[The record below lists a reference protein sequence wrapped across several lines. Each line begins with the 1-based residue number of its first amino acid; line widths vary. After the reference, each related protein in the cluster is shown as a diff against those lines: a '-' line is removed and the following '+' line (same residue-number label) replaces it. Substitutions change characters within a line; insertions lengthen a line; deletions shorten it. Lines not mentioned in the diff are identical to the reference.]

1 MLSAMNGLLL
11 RLEFLCLFALVPV
24 LYALGFMPVP
34 KIPLLLL
41 FFAGCAAYLA
51 RKEQFGARRFFGWP
65 DSGAAELRPILL
77 RSAGVFLLSIC
88 AVLVIDPGLLFFFPR
103 TRPGL
108 WLLVMLLYPLLSAY
122 PQEVIY
128 RAFLFKRY
136 NPVMRSETTLTL
148 ASVLAFSFLHVIF
161 DNWIAV
167 ALTVPAGYLF
177 TRTYR
182 RTDSLML
189 ASLEHALYGC
199 AVFTTGL
206 GRFFYTPMQ

>member
-1 MLSAMNGLLL
+1 
-11 RLEFLCLFALVPV
+11 
-24 LYALGFMPVP
+24 
-34 KIPLLLL
+34 
-41 FFAGCAAYLA
+41 
-51 RKEQFGARRFFGWP
+51 
-65 DSGAAELRPILL
+65 
-77 RSAGVFLLSIC
+77 
-88 AVLVIDPGLLFFFPR
+88 
-103 TRPGL
+103 
-108 WLLVMLLYPLLSAY
+108 
-122 PQEVIY
+122 
-128 RAFLFKRY
+128 
-136 NPVMRSETTLTL
+136 MRSETTLTT

-182 RTDSLML
+182 RTDSLLL